1 MKNIELWDLMTP
13 EKLFTAYASELGHGI
28 FEKLPNGKMGV
39 RVFNNKTNNDV
50 AFEMLQVWHHNIAG
64 PDGQEI
70 MCWDLAPTME
80 DIARFPRLS
89 GYTLRIFN
97 D

>member
-1 MKNIELWDLMTP
+1 MKNIDLWSLMTP

-50 AFEMLQVWHHNIAG
+50 AFELLEEHTHRVAG
-64 PDGQEI
+64 AHEFETL
-70 MCWDLAPTME
+70 CWDFAPTME